1 MKVEDEIQQVLL
13 SHLDELVSVSTHVGE
28 EPCHVLGYIL
38 LDDFLVVEVVHELSQ
53 TRDLEDWD
61 HKLLVL
67 HEVGE
72 ESDPVGL
79 ELATIMLQEATH
91 EVDKQVHFV
100 ACVVLNAV
108 VDQLSQDSF

>member
-1 MKVEDEIQQVLL
+1 MKVKDEIQQVLL
-13 SHLDELVSVSTHVGE
+13 SHLDELVSVSAHVGE

-38 LDDFLVVEVVHELSQ
+38 LDDILVVEVVHELSQ
-53 TRDLEDWD
+53 TGDLEDRD
-61 HKLLVL
+61 HELLVL

-79 ELATIMLQEATH
+79 ELATLMCQGSTH

-100 ACVVLNAV
+100 ACIVLNTV
-108 VDQLSQDSF
+108 VDQRSQDSL